1 MHVWKDMSEL
11 VFKDTYD
18 AGVIGDRWFVSNL
31 PMKTWRLDS
40 TSYTENWNLWDATH
54 RLVADVDKVI
64 HDAESGVMQDPHKHT
79 EWRFVMDNSVTVVA
93 PALEELSQLMEDD
106 VFFRDKQY
114 ELWAGVIVGFIC
126 ITLLCLA
133 FVFGVALKRV
143 IIINR
148 GVNEVALKLS
158 PLDVSTLLRRTAN
171 ALANIKKQRATIL
184 QALLDDDADRGLG
197 DVQDFTFDADK
208 EGASVS
214 VGSSRRTG
222 GLKSSQR
229 TTTSVSTA
237 FSLRNKAGGKG
248 KSRPRVSFAPPSED
262 DSDDES
268 EGVDPQQAG
277 SEALNPLVAPPKP
290 GAPSHLVP
298 VNSRSDLLLE
308 LQHDGAGP
316 TNPVPLD
323 VLVSP
328 HAVNDGKEVMGGSVE
343 SKDSPPPQHSRGE
356 VDMEVDMKAGAA
368 RSTPRPV
375 TSAHD
380 ASHRQG
386 DDEVGSDDDRQ
397 QLLTS
402 HGSDGSLL
410 MLPHTSSTA
419 SLLASVGMSSNR
431 PLVPALVPSSA
442 SAAGKSVPTG
452 GCPVSHAMGSPALV
466 TGGTCPVMK
475 HRMDASGS
483 PGRPTQATTSLAIN
497 GARDVRTMD
506 AHDLPHGL
514 SVESVV
520 AASPGVVVVTN
531 AVGVVKYA

>member
-1 MHVWKDMSEL
+1 M
-11 VFKDTYD
+11 Y
-18 AGVIGDRWFVSNL
+18 AGLIVAFIGV
-31 PMKTWRLDS
+31 T
-40 TSYTENWNLWDATH
+40 
-54 RLVADVDKVI
+54 LVALGIVFC
-64 HDAESGVMQDPHKHT
+64 M
-79 EWRFVMDNSVTVVA
+79 
-93 PALEELSQLMEDD
+93 ALS
-106 VFFRDKQY
+106 R
-114 ELWAGVIVGFIC
+114 VIV
-126 ITLLCLA
+126 
-133 FVFGVALKRV
+133 
-143 IIINR
+143 INR

-158 PLDVSTLLRRTAN
+158 PMDVSTLLRRTAN

-208 EGASVS
+208 EGARAG

-328 HAVNDGKEVMGGSVE
+328 HAVNDGEEVMGGSVE

-356 VDMEVDMKAGAA
+356 GCASE
-368 RSTPRPV
+368 SHPRTLHAHHLPV
-375 TSAHD
+375 HCFVVQEKWTWK
-380 ASHRQG
+380 
-386 DDEVGSDDDRQ
+386 
-397 QLLTS
+397 LT
-402 HGSDGSLL
+402 
-410 MLPHTSSTA
+410 
-419 SLLASVGMSSNR
+419 
-431 PLVPALVPSSA
+431 
-442 SAAGKSVPTG
+442 
-452 GCPVSHAMGSPALV
+452 
-466 TGGTCPVMK
+466 
-475 HRMDASGS
+475 
-483 PGRPTQATTSLAIN
+483 
-497 GARDVRTMD
+497 
-506 AHDLPHGL
+506 
-514 SVESVV
+514 
-520 AASPGVVVVTN
+520 
-531 AVGVVKYA
+531 